1 MTRVAVALA
10 ALAFSLSFAAC
21 GEKNEALGPD
31 GAEPIELMLDF
42 FPNGDHA
49 GIYAAEA
56 GKHFDKAGIAVKV
69 RQPTDPSAPI
79 KQVAAGRVDLA
90 ISYEPEVLLAR
101 DQDTPLIS
109 VGALVS
115 RPLTAL
121 MALPGAK
128 IRAPADLKGK
138 TVGTAGIPYQTAY
151 LKTIGQRSGAGAI
164 QQVDVGFNLNR
175 ALISKRVDATLG
187 GFSNY
192 EAIQLRQAGRKPVVI
207 PVDQAGVPPY
217 DELVVVARRKF
228 LADHGDAVR
237 SFVQALGRATAAV
250 RANPERGVDDLV
262 SSVPALRSQRK
273 LQEAAVRATLPA
285 FAPPPGR
292 PFGFQDPVEWRRY
305 GRWMLSNRLVKHD
318 PHAQDA
324 LTNEFLAGEGL

>member
-1 MTRVAVALA
+1 MKRLLALL
-10 ALAFSLSFAAC
+10 ALLPVLLLLTAC
-21 GEKNEALGPD
+21 GSKQDAVSGP
-31 GAEPIELMLDF
+31 AQKLSVMLDF
-42 FPNGDHA
+42 FPNADHVGLYSGLKRGTFRQA
-49 GIYAAEA
+49 GLDLQILEPPAPDAPLKLLAA
-56 GKHFDKAGIAVKV
+56 GK
-69 RQPTDPSAPI
+69 
-79 KQVAAGRVDLA
+79 VDLA

-115 RPLTAL
+115 RPLTSL

-128 IRAPADLKGK
+128 IRTPADLKGK
-138 TVGTAGIPYQTAY
+138 TVGTAGIPYQPAY

-273 LQEAAVRATLPA
+273 LQETAVRATLPA